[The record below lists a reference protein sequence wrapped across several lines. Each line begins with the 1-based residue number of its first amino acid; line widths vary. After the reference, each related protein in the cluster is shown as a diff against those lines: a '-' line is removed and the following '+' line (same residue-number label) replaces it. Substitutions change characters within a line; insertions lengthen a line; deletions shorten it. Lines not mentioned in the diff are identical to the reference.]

1 MVNHI
6 LSDFKC
12 KFNSTTCNSN
22 QKWNNDKCQCECK
35 RYHPSKKDYAWNP
48 SKCICEYCPSIGDD
62 SVIVCGE
69 IVSAIDSVSTILTKN
84 MPKNVLSTVP
94 INSYDKKITREKSN
108 FLIHTISL
116 VVICLLLL
124 AVISISCCYYYKRD

>member
-1 MVNHI
+1 MVDHI

-35 RYHPSKKDYAWNP
+35 RYYTSKKDYSWNP
-48 SKCICEYCPSIGDD
+48 SKCICEYCSIIGDD
-62 SVIVCGE
+62 SVIVCGK
-69 IVSAIDSVSTILTKN
+69 IVNDKDSVSTILTKH
-84 MPKNVLSTVP
+84 MPTNVMSTVP
-94 INSYDKKITREKSN
+94 INSYHKKITREKSN

>member
-1 MVNHI
+1 MVDHI

-35 RYHPSKKDYAWNP
+35 RYHPSKKDYGWNP

-116 VVICLLLL
+116 VIICLLLL
-124 AVISISCCYYYKRD
+124 AVISISCYYYYKSD